1 MKKLLIF
8 SLSLVTCSSL
18 ISCKQTETNS
28 SDNTPSEEKEKP
40 VQHLKLADITSKDTA
55 VEVMKSTTQDL
66 KGKTKLDVTEM
77 NEIHIITYS
86 LEKAIAYF
94 TENITGDQQALA
106 KKMAEVVEEVH
117 LNSENHRTEKTKA
130 ALEKYY
136 PLEEAF
142 RNGL

>member
-1 MKKLLIF
+1 MKKLLILG
-8 SLSLVTCSSL
+8 LSLTTCTSF

-28 SDNTPSEEKEKP
+28 SDNNPSEEKEKP
-40 VQHLKLADITSKDTA
+40 VQHLKLANITSKDKA

-94 TENITGDQQALA
+94 AENTTGDQQAQA
-106 KKMAEVVEEVH
+106 EEMAEVVEEVH
-117 LNSENHRTEKTKA
+117 LNSENHRADKTKA

-136 PLEEAF
+136 QLEEAF
-142 RNGL
+142 SKSL

>member
-28 SDNTPSEEKEKP
+28 SDNSPSEEKEKP
-40 VQHLKLADITSKDTA
+40 VQHLKLADITSKDKA

-142 RNGL
+142 RKDL

>member
-1 MKKLLIF
+1 MKKILIF

-40 VQHLKLADITSKDTA
+40 VQHLKLADITSKDKA

-86 LEKAIAYF
+86 LEKAIADF

-142 RNGL
+142 RKGL